1 MSGWALAE
9 EILVAGTYFLLCVN
23 TLAHSQEDTEEEGL
37 EDLSQSSKQVTEYH
51 VNVIHWYIVRNFRK
65 VAEDQVIV
73 CSSRLSKDLFCNQQ
87 VGGNFPPLPTGKNSQ
102 RRETIG
108 GEDKEY

>member
-1 MSGWALAE
+1 MTMKEEVVSGWALAE

-37 EDLSQSSKQVTEYH
+37 EDLSQSSKQVTKYH
-51 VNVIHWYIVRNFRK
+51 VNVILIHWYIVRNFRQ

-73 CSSRLSKDLFCNQQ
+73 CYSRLSKDLFSKQ
-87 VGGNFPPLPTGKNSQ
+87 VGGKNSQ

>member
-1 MSGWALAE
+1 MTMKEEVVSGWALAE
-9 EILVAGTYFLLCVN
+9 EILVADTYFLLCVN

-37 EDLSQSSKQVTEYH
+37 EDLSQSSKQVADY
-51 VNVIHWYIVRNFRK
+51 
-65 VAEDQVIV
+65 QVIV
-73 CSSRLSKDLFCNQQ
+73 CSSRLSKDLFCNKQ
-87 VGGNFPPLPTGKNSQ
+87 VGGKNSQ